1 MFNSLKIIFMKN
13 LNFSGVLI
21 LLCVFSSQFVFG
33 DIILKKDD
41 PTIQPN
47 SATSMSSMLKTKSSS
62 TASTVI
68 PVSADIINSELIVN
82 FSSIIGTATVSVVDV
97 NGFVVSQT
105 IVDTFTTSE
114 VIIPVDGLN
123 SGKYSLKIS
132 YGTTKLTGNFQL

>member
-1 MFNSLKIIFMKN
+1 
-13 LNFSGVLI
+13 

>member
-1 MFNSLKIIFMKN
+1 M
-13 LNFSGVLI
+13 
-21 LLCVFSSQFVFG
+21 LCVFSSQFVFG

>member
-1 MFNSLKIIFMKN
+1 MKN

-114 VIIPVDGLN
+114 VIIPVDGLS

>member
-1 MFNSLKIIFMKN
+1 MKN